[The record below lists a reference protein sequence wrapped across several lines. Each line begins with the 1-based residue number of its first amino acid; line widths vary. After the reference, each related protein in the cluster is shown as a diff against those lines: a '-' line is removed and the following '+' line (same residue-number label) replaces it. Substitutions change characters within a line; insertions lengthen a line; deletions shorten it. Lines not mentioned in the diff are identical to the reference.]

1 MKIIIGAMFEELEV
15 IINSRK
21 LIPVLNSVFQEFKTE
36 DNKLVVCVSGIGT
49 VNASACLSYLL
60 TKYNHVEQIINIGTS
75 GAICTSLKQGDVVIV
90 DKASYPTT
98 NVTSFGYQHGQVP
111 KMPVYFE
118 SDKNLIDQRINKFK
132 QMNQEFKI
140 VNAATMDVF
149 VDNKSIVDNV
159 IGRLPFNAQI
169 VEMEIAAYMQV
180 AHLFNI
186 PFVGV
191 KIISDLVASDHKS
204 TLEFDDFLP
213 QAAKKINDLV

>member
-1 MKIIIGAMFEELEV
+1 MRIIIGAMFEELEM

-21 LIPVLNSVFQEFKTE
+21 LIPVLNSVFKEFKTE
-36 DNKLVVCVSGIGT
+36 DKKLVVSVSGIGT

-60 TKYNHVEQIINIGTS
+60 TKYHHVEEIINIGTS
-75 GAICTSLKQGDVVIV
+75 GAICESLKQGDVVIV

-118 SDKNLIDQRINKFK
+118 SDKNLIDQTINKFK
-132 QMNQEFKI
+132 QKNQEFKI

-149 VDNKSIVDNV
+149 VDNQTIVDNV
-159 IGRLPFNAQI
+159 ISQLPFNAQI
-169 VEMEIAAYMQV
+169 VEMETAAYMQV

-186 PFVGV
+186 PFISI

-213 QAAKKINDLV
+213 QAAKKINDLI